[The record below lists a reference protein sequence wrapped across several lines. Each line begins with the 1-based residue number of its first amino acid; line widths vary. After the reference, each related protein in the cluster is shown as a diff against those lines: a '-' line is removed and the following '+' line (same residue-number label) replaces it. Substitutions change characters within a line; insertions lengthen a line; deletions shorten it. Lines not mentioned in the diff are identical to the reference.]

1 MFNITFIRGAADK
14 SAAQVLRKERK
25 TPKEILKT
33 WYQFFRNLRLVY
45 DGQKWARLFQQGRE
59 SCEDD
64 PRPGRPVTV
73 VTEEN
78 VRKSKNLYWP
88 TEE

>member
-1 MFNITFIRGAADK
+1 MQPTADPRIRLSTTNLYPNDRILIP
-14 SAAQVLRKERK
+14 VLRKERK

-64 PRPGRPVTV
+64 LRPGCPVTV

-78 VRKSKNLYWP
+78 VRK
-88 TEE
+88 